1 MEIGGRTFLVAPGGS
16 GPSAATAHTLA
27 REGANV
33 VVADLK
39 GAAEGENVRF
49 VETDVTEGGA
59 SMAPSTA
66 RCGTSAGCTGP

>member
-1 MEIGGRTFLVAPGGS
+1 MEIGGRSFLVAGGGS
-16 GPSAATAHTLA
+16 GPGAATAHTLA

-49 VETDVTEGGA
+49 VETDVTDGG
-59 SMAPSTA
+59 SVDAPSTP
-66 RCGTSAGCTGP
+66 RCGTSAGCTGL